1 MVDFGEIFIKHFVSS
16 GYLHGHVIGETL
28 QCTLL
33 TDNIDIYVYKEQN
46 LKCFSEHNCNFIIV
60 LENLSLFRGF
70 YLYFFIL
77 SFFFNKRTFLKEQ
90 NFKKYKHNAYFM
102 LVIKNISIKPVL
114 TTKNLLKIQ
123 NLGLQRGIKIN

>member
-1 MVDFGEIFIKHFVSS
+1 MFQW
-16 GYLHGHVIGETL
+16 TQL
-28 QCTLL
+28 Q
-33 TDNIDIYVYKEQN
+33 
-46 LKCFSEHNCNFIIV
+46 FHNCFGKSVSVSGILPFLFYPFI
-60 LENLSLFRGF
+60 F
-70 YLYFFIL
+70 FFI
-77 SFFFNKRTFLKEQ
+77 KRTFLKEQ

>member
-1 MVDFGEIFIKHFVSS
+1 MF
-16 GYLHGHVIGETL
+16 
-28 QCTLL
+28 LL
-33 TDNIDIYVYKEQN
+33 F
-46 LKCFSEHNCNFIIV
+46 LSEHNCNFIIV

-77 SFFFNKRTFLKEQ
+77 SLFFIKRTFLKEQ
-90 NFKKYKHNAYFM
+90 NFKKYKHNAHFM

-114 TTKNLLKIQ
+114 TTKDLLKIQ

>member
-1 MVDFGEIFIKHFVSS
+1 MF
-16 GYLHGHVIGETL
+16 
-28 QCTLL
+28 LL
-33 TDNIDIYVYKEQN
+33 F
-46 LKCFSEHNCNFIIV
+46 FSEHNCNFIIV

-77 SFFFNKRTFLKEQ
+77 SLFFIKRTFLKEQ
-90 NFKKYKHNAYFM
+90 NFKKYKHNAHFM

-114 TTKNLLKIQ
+114 TTKDLLKIQ